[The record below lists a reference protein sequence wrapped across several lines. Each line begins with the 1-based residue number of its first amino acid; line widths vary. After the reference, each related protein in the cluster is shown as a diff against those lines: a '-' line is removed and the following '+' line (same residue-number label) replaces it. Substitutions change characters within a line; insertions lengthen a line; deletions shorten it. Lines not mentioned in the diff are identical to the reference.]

1 MAHSIGMSG
10 STILSNRDRLPE
22 LFGKGLP
29 HVEIGE
35 FGDRDSYLSFL
46 HLARENEVSFGI
58 HVPHFRENSKYDLLE
73 EVKMEPSAA
82 RKLFVEEVREAAQ
95 SGASYVLV
103 HFPYFKGE
111 TEAVVEKIEE
121 GLQFLKHLQDTYGV
135 PIVCE
140 PKLGQNQSPAGIQY
154 LYDFP
159 MNLWRKYGL
168 SICIDM
174 GDYRIAVENNWREYV
189 EPLLP
194 FTKVV
199 HMHNVRYTEKGYIWT
214 PIHPDFEKQDTAF
227 DMAPF
232 LELLAKGR
240 DKYFILEHTP
250 HTSPSEEQVDE
261 GIVWVMEQL
270 K

>member
-10 STILSNRDRLPE
+10 STILSDRNRLPE
-22 LFGKGLP
+22 LFNRGLP

-35 FGDRDSYLSFL
+35 FGDMDSYLSFL
-46 HLARENEVSFGI
+46 KLVKENKVSFGI

-73 EVKMEPSAA
+73 EVKMQPSLA
-82 RKLFVEEVREAAQ
+82 RELFVEEVQEAAR

-111 TEAVVEKIEE
+111 TDYTLEKIEE
-121 GLQFLKHLQDTYGV
+121 GLQFLHHLQESYGV

-140 PKLGQNQSPAGIQY
+140 PKLGQLKSPAGIQY

-159 MNLWRKYGL
+159 MNLWGKYGL
-168 SICIDM
+168 HICVDI
-174 GDYRIAVENNWREYV
+174 GDYRIAVGDNWRRYI

-194 FTKVV
+194 YTKVV
-199 HMHNVRYTEKGYIWT
+199 HMHNVQFTNQGYIWT
-214 PIHPDFEKQDTAF
+214 LIHPDFEKQGTAF
-227 DMAPF
+227 DMAPCI
-232 LELLAKGR
+232 ELLAKGR

-250 HTSPSEEQVDE
+250 HTNPSEEEVDE
-261 GIVWVMEQL
+261 GVEWVIEQL

>member
-22 LFGKGLP
+22 LFDKGLP

-46 HLARENEVSFGI
+46 SLARENKVSFGI

-73 EVKMEPSAA
+73 EVKMEPTFARELFVKEVQEAA
-82 RKLFVEEVREAAQ
+82 R

-111 TEAVVEKIEE
+111 AEFTNEKIEE
-121 GLQFLKHLQDTYGV
+121 GLQFLHHLQELYDI

-140 PKLGQNQSPAGIQY
+140 PKLGQNKSPAGIQY

-159 MNLWRKYGL
+159 MKLWEEYGL
-168 SICIDM
+168 SICIDI
-174 GDYRIAVENNWREYV
+174 GDYRIAVEDKWREYI

-199 HMHNVRYTEKGYIWT
+199 HMHNVRFTDEAYIWT
-214 PIHPDFEKQDTAF
+214 PIHRDFEKQGTAF
-227 DMAPF
+227 DMAPCI
-232 LELLAKGR
+232 ELLAKGR

-250 HTSPSEEQVDE
+250 HTNPSGKDVDD
-261 GIVWVMEQL
+261 GIEWVTQQL